1 MEFENE
7 LESYIADAVLL
18 NAVKTDLTQKLEN
31 SAQLIKTNDDR
42 AQAKIADLDSK
53 LWKAQEEVTEMKASV
68 QAVPELQAANADL
81 TKQVEISK
89 EVIQTLETN
98 AAEAIQKNE
107 ANAAEAAEAA
117 EAFQTLQASAA
128 EAAKHAEV
136 SLLHC
141 PPLLC
146 MQLSSETVH

>member
-18 NAVKTDLTQKLEN
+18 NAVKTDLTQKLES

-53 LWKAQEEVTEMKASV
+53 LRKAQEEVTEMKASV

-81 TKQVEISK
+81 TKQLEISK
-89 EVIQTLETN
+89 EVIQTLEIN
-98 AAEAIQKNE
+98 AAEAIQKIE
-107 ANAAEAAEAA
+107 ANAAEAAEA
-117 EAFQTLQASAA
+117 ENAFQTLQASAA

-136 SLLHC
+136 NLLHC